1 MAELLD
7 WDCLKPSFGCS
18 AATFSQRERDPRRVA
33 APMPDH
39 LLSRLNS
46 MLAGFRGSLQPD
58 QPLAPIVWFRAG
70 GPAEILALPADEEDL
85 ATLMRALPE
94 EVPVT
99 VFGLGSNLL
108 VRDGGVPG
116 VVVRLSARGFGK
128 AEIDGNCIRV
138 GAALAD
144 KRLAANAFEAGLGG
158 FAFYHGIP
166 GGIGGALRMNAGANG
181 VETRERVMEVVA
193 IDRRGER
200 HVMSNADMGYSY
212 RHSAVPDDFI
222 FTEAVYEGLP
232 EERGRIRADMD
243 AVQQHRETAQ
253 PVKSRTGG
261 STFKN
266 PDLPGTPNQ
275 RRAWQLIDAAGCRG
289 LRVGDAQV
297 SELHCNFLL
306 NTGAASGRD
315 LELLG
320 ETVRARVLETSGV
333 RLEWEIKR
341 MGRFG
346 TSGVVEP
353 FLDRD

>member
-1 MAELLD
+1 MPNHLIDRL
-7 WDCLKPSFGCS
+7 
-18 AATFSQRERDPRRVA
+18 RDR
-33 APMPDH
+33 
-39 LLSRLNS
+39 
-46 MLAGFRGSLQPD
+46 LAGFRGALQSD

-70 GPAEILALPADEEDL
+70 GPAEILAMPADAEDL
-85 ATLMRALPE
+85 AFLMRAVPE

-99 VFGLGSNLL
+99 VFGLGSNML
-108 VRDGGVPG
+108 VRDGGVDG
-116 VVVRLSARGFGK
+116 VVVRLSGRGFGN
-128 AEIDGNCIRV
+128 AEVDGNRIRV

-144 KRLAANAFEAGLGG
+144 RRVAAHALEAGLGG

-181 VETRERVMEVVA
+181 VETRERVVEVVA

-200 HVMSNADMGYSY
+200 HVLSNADMGYSY
-212 RHSAVPDDFI
+212 RHSSAPDDFI
-222 FTEAVYEGLP
+222 FVEAVYEGVP
-232 EERGRIRADMD
+232 DDREKIRAEMD
-243 AVQQHRETAQ
+243 AVQHHRETAQ

-266 PDLPGTPNQ
+266 PDPPGTPNQ
-275 RRAWQLIDAAGCRG
+275 RSAWKLIDAAGCRG

-297 SELHCNFLL
+297 SEMHCNFLL
-306 NTGAASGRD
+306 NTGAASGHD

-320 ETVRARVLETSGV
+320 ETVRARVLENSGV

-346 TSGVVEP
+346 ETGTVEP
-353 FLDRD
+353 FLGRG